1 MTRNLLTNRE
11 KGGYTRSV
19 VEVHCEPQPGDT
31 YVPGE
36 IVQAL
41 LYSGT
46 TDNPNFWL
54 APTDE
59 AAAVIAKA
67 VGPSGSSVD
76 YLFSLAEY
84 LRCVCS
90 SAILSPLAYVVVVVS
105 ENIVFI

>member
-1 MTRNLLTNRE
+1 
-11 KGGYTRSV
+11 
-19 VEVHCEPQPGDT
+19 VHCEPQSGDT
-31 YVPGE
+31 YAEGDV
-36 IVQAL
+36 VQAL

-84 LRCVCS
+84 LRC
-90 SAILSPLAYVVVVVS
+90 AKLSC
-105 ENIVFI
+105 